1 MMIAEVTTI
10 LKVAAQ
16 AELPGAGVNVWPSL
30 GEATARPFAALQ
42 ARARPIDVRAGVKF
56 GAGPS
61 AQAEAAPSGDYT
73 GANVGVSLGEARA
86 GPLAA
91 RAGVK
96 FGAGIR
102 NGVPEVVLGD
112 LKVAL
117 KQPSQ

>member
-1 MMIAEVTTI
+1 MMIVEVTTI
-10 LKVAAQ
+10 LQVAAQ

-61 AQAEAAPSGDYT
+61 AQAEAAPSWDYT
-73 GANVGVSLGEARA
+73 GDVGESLGEARA